1 MLPYVKQSAGTECEQ
16 SRGSSIDL
24 EESESDLE
32 GSGCF
37 LLQVERREQTLSPPK
52 PQGDTISR
60 CRLVCTLS
68 PSCFILFGFH
78 MFLFVCTQVEMVA
91 ERCYKAGVE
100 RDGVFPA
107 SIQAMDMFREREPQ
121 KVEKEPSLYIP
132 CVVCIGSIQDSIQER
147 NSLDNEALA
156 ELISTPQLNE
166 ALNFTMSVIK
176 PHLPLRTP
184 LEYLVRFMH
193 DLDEHELLRDQRVKE
208 GPVSSE
214 ELESRLLCFFRTVR
228 NRFGELDAFST
239 CFLLPMIVSVY
250 DETLCRMDPFAL
262 AGLLAE
268 FVVHAIFR
276 EDAAIQNLLRTRFTE
291 IGSRDSDMFQLKEV
305 FRVCGDRVTHRQLH
319 RKFPAFWECDS
330 VSTFG
335 APVDIVPERK
345 KQRTGKQTDR
355 IVIAYPDSDTTG
367 ILITWE

>member
-1 MLPYVKQSAGTECEQ
+1 
-16 SRGSSIDL
+16 
-24 EESESDLE
+24 
-32 GSGCF
+32 
-37 LLQVERREQTLSPPK
+37 
-52 PQGDTISR
+52 
-60 CRLVCTLS
+60 
-68 PSCFILFGFH
+68 
-78 MFLFVCTQVEMVA
+78 MVA

-100 RDGVFPA
+100 REDVFPA
-107 SIQAMDMFREREPQ
+107 SVQAMDMFREREPQ
-121 KVEKEPSLYIP
+121 KVEKEPGLYIP
-132 CVVCIGSIQDSIQER
+132 CVVCIGSIQDSIQEFG
-147 NSLDNEALA
+147 SLDQEALA

-184 LEYLVRFMH
+184 LGYLLRFMH
-193 DLDEHELLRDQRVKE
+193 DLDEHELLSNQWIKE

-214 ELESRLLCFFRTVR
+214 ELESRLLCFFESVR
-228 NRFGELDAFST
+228 SRFGDLNAFLA

-276 EDAAIQNLLRTRFTE
+276 EDAAIQNLLRTRFPV

-330 VSTFG
+330 VSPFE
-335 APVDIVPERK
+335 APVDIVPARR
-345 KQRTGKQTDR
+345 KQRTGKQTDG
-355 IVIAYPDSDTTG
+355 IVIAYPDPDMTV
-367 ILITWE
+367 ILNTW